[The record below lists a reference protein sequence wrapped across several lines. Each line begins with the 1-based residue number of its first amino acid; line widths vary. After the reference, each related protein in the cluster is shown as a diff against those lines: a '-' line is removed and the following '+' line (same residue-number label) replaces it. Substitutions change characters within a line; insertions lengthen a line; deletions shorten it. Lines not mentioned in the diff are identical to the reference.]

1 MGAAASLRRMV
12 KTAMKYIATVKDQEY
27 TIEIDSDRGILIDGV
42 PHEIDFRRLP
52 SGGVTSLLMNN
63 RSISAV
69 VEEMEDFWD
78 VLIEGELYA
87 VKVQDERA
95 YRLERM
101 RSSGLTVNGEA
112 MVTSPM
118 PGIIIAVPVAVG
130 DMVRHGDKVVILES
144 MKMENELRAPCD
156 GVVTHVLIAA
166 GASVEKD
173 QPLVGIS
180 QPDAAPAV
188 PTNETDGE

>member
-1 MGAAASLRRMV
+1 
-12 KTAMKYIATVKDQEY
+12 MKYIATIKDREY
-27 TIEIDSDRGILIDGV
+27 TIEIDPDKGILIDDE
-42 PHEIDFRRLP
+42 PQEIDFRQLP
-52 SGGVTSLLMNN
+52 SGGVTSLLMNH

-69 VEEMEDFWD
+69 VEERTGHWE

-87 VKVQDERA
+87 VQVQDERA

-101 RSSGLTVNGEA
+101 RSSGLTIDGEA
-112 MVTSPM
+112 IVSSPM

-130 DMVRHGDKVVILES
+130 DVVRNGDKVVILES

-156 GVVTHVLIAA
+156 GIVTHIHITA

-180 QPDAAPAV
+180 QEHAHLDS
-188 PTNETDGE
+188 

>member
-1 MGAAASLRRMV
+1 
-12 KTAMKYIATVKDQEY
+12 MKYIATVKDTEY
-27 TIEIDSDRGILIDGV
+27 TIEIDPEKGILIDGV
-42 PHEIDFRRLP
+42 PQEIDFRRLP
-52 SGGVTSLLMNN
+52 SGSISSLLMNH

-69 VEEMEDFWD
+69 VEEGEDYWD

-95 YRLERM
+95 YRLENM
-101 RSSGLTVNGEA
+101 RSSGLSMSGEA
-112 MVTSPM
+112 TVSSPM

-130 DMVRHGDKVVILES
+130 DVVRHGDKVVILES

-156 GVVTHVLIAA
+156 GVVGQIHVLP

-173 QPLVGIS
+173 QTLLVIN
-180 QPDAAPAV
+180 QPDADMGTA
-188 PTNETDGE
+188 TD

>member
-1 MGAAASLRRMV
+1 
-12 KTAMKYIATVKDQEY
+12 MKYIATVKDHVY
-27 TIEIDSDRGILIDGV
+27 TIEIDPDRGILIDDV

-52 SGGVTSLLMNN
+52 SGGYTSLLMNH

-69 VEEMEDFWD
+69 VEEQDDCWD

-87 VKVQDERA
+87 VHVQDERA

-101 RSSGLTVNGEA
+101 RSTGLSMDGEA
-112 MVTSPM
+112 MVVSPM
-118 PGIIIAVPVAVG
+118 PGIVIAVPVAVG
-130 DMVRHGDKVVILES
+130 DVVQRGDKLIILES

-156 GVVTHVLIAA
+156 GIVTHIHVTA

-173 QPLVGIS
+173 QQLVGIS
-180 QPDAAPAV
+180 QAGANQPA
-188 PTNETDGE
+188 EGEELADS

>member
-1 MGAAASLRRMV
+1 
-12 KTAMKYIATVKDQEY
+12 MKYIAMVKDKEFV
-27 TIEIDSDRGILIDGV
+27 IEIDPDKGILIDDAPQEV
-42 PHEIDFRRLP
+42 DFRRLP
-52 SGGVTSLLMNN
+52 SGITSLLMNH
-63 RSISAV
+63 RSVAAV
-69 VEEMEDFWD
+69 VEEMNDYWD
-78 VLIEGELYA
+78 VLIEGELYQ

-95 YRLERM
+95 FRLERM
-101 RSSGLTVNGEA
+101 RSTGLTVNGEA

-130 DMVRHGDKVVILES
+130 DRVRHGDKVVILES

-156 GVVTHVLIAA
+156 GIVTHILIAA

-180 QPDAAPAV
+180 QPDASAPA
-188 PTNETDGE
+188 EGDEKSQS

>member
-1 MGAAASLRRMV
+1 
-12 KTAMKYIATVKDQEY
+12 MKYIATVKDREY
-27 TIEIDSDRGILIDGV
+27 TIEIDPDKGILIDGESQ
-42 PHEIDFRRLP
+42 EIDFRRLP

-69 VEEMEDFWD
+69 VEEHSDRWE
-78 VLIEGELYA
+78 VLIEGELYT
-87 VKVQDERA
+87 VQVQDERA

-101 RSSGLTVNGEA
+101 RSSGLTVDGEA
-112 MVTSPM
+112 IVSSPM
-118 PGIIIAVPVAVG
+118 PGIIVSVPVSVG
-130 DMVRHGDKVVILES
+130 DVVRRGDKVIILES

-156 GVVTHVLIAA
+156 GVVTHVHVAA

-180 QPDAAPAV
+180 QEHAGS
-188 PTNETDGE
+188 EG

>member
-1 MGAAASLRRMV
+1 
-12 KTAMKYIATVKDQEY
+12 MKYIAIVKDNEY
-27 TIEIDSDRGILIDGV
+27 IIEIDPDRGILIDDV
-42 PHEIDFRRLP
+42 PQEIDFRLLP
-52 SGGVTSLLMNN
+52 SGLSSLLMNH
-63 RSISAV
+63 RSVAAI
-69 VEEMEDFWD
+69 VEEMDDYWD
-78 VLIEGELYA
+78 VLIEGELYQ

-112 MVTSPM
+112 MVNSPM
-118 PGIIIAVPVAVG
+118 PGIVIAVPVAVG

-156 GVVTHVLIAA
+156 GVVTHVLVAA

-180 QPDAAPAV
+180 QPEANPDAAEG
-188 PTNETDGE
+188 ETDQT